1 MEKEIWKDI
10 EGYEGRYQV
19 SNLGRV
25 KSLKREIYD
34 TVRKYTRTTEEKI
47 LKLNLSTPKY
57 YSVQLTK
64 EGIQKTFRV
73 HILVA
78 RAFLSNPQEL
88 PVVNHKNGI
97 KTDNRVKNLEWCT
110 YKHNS
115 QEALR
120 LGLTKSSI
128 QNLKRWN
135 GCFGY
140 KHNRSKAV
148 KQIDIVTKEII
159 SIYGSCKEAERK
171 TGINASNIGNC
182 CNHKSF
188 KDKNGQMYETKTAGG
203 YKWEFV

>member
-1 MEKEIWKDI
+1 MEEIWKDI
-10 EGYEGRYQV
+10 AGYEGLYQV

-25 KSLKREIYD
+25 KSLERKTYD
-34 TVRKYTRTTEEKI
+34 TVRKYTRKIEERI
-47 LKLNLSTPKY
+47 LKLRLGTPKY
-57 YSVQLTK
+57 YSVILTQK
-64 EGIQKTFRV
+64 GIQKIFRV
-73 HILVA
+73 HVLVA
-78 RAFLSNPQEL
+78 TAFIPNPNNY

-97 KTDNRVKNLEWCT
+97 KTDNRSENLEWCT

-140 KHNRSKAV
+140 KHNKSKAV
-148 KQIDIVTKEII
+148 KQIDIVTMEII
-159 SIYGSCKEAERK
+159 STYGSCKEAERE
-171 TGINASNIGNC
+171 TGINASSIGNC
-182 CNHKSF
+182 CNHRSF
-188 KDKNGQMYETKTAGG
+188 KDRNGKMYETKTAGG